1 MDWVRLVT
9 TEYCMYVVV
18 INRLASTPPSALC
31 GNVGPT
37 RLGGSTRLGEVSL
50 GHC

>member
-18 INRLASTPPSALC
+18 ITRLASTPSALC
-31 GNVGPT
+31 GSVGPT
-37 RLGGSTRLGEVSL
+37 RLGGSTRLGEVGL
-50 GHC
+50 GHR